1 MSSQQLNI
9 GIIGAGRICG
19 AHATSANAVPET
31 RLAAIADVDVTRVQD
46 ACQKWGGT
54 PYEGYEALLA
64 DPSVDA
70 VVIGLPHFLHRD
82 VTVQALQAG
91 KHVLLEKPMAMTVE
105 ECDAMI
111 AAERESGKLLM
122 IAHSQHYFPVNL
134 EVRRILRDGG
144 IGNLV
149 MATDTWYKPFWEGV
163 RPPWFLE
170 ADKGGGMW
178 PMNGSHMIDRLL
190 MLTGDRVTSV
200 KARVGSPV
208 FELSATD
215 SGIAFLQFASGFA
228 ATIMHCGYREGVTR
242 FEAEITGTEGQLR
255 FQGDRGDANKLWRSR
270 NGQWE
275 ELPVPPLTLE
285 LQAGA
290 AVQNDVF
297 AAQLRDFALAVLGEK
312 APPITSAYGRDVVRI
327 MDACEESSRTGRE
340 VTLD

>member
-1 MSSQQLNI
+1 MPSQALKI

-19 AHATSANAVPET
+19 AHATSANALPET
-31 RLAAIADVDVTRVQD
+31 RLTAIADVDLARVRD
-46 ACQKWGGT
+46 ACEKWGGAA
-54 PYEGYEALLA
+54 YEDYEELLA
-64 DPSVDA
+64 DPNVDA
-70 VVIGLPHFLHRD
+70 VVIGLPHFLHRE
-82 VTVQALQAG
+82 VTVKALRAG

-105 ECDAMI
+105 ECDEMI
-111 AAERESGKLLM
+111 AAERESGRLLM

-134 EVRRILRDGG
+134 EVRRILQDGG

-215 SGIAFLQFASGFA
+215 SGIAFLQFESGFA
-228 ATIMHCGYREGVTR
+228 ATLMHCGYRDGVTR
-242 FEAEITGTEGQLR
+242 FEAEITGSEGQLR
-255 FQGDRGDANKLWRSR
+255 FQGDRGEQNKLWRSR
-270 NGQWE
+270 EGQWE
-275 ELPVPPLTLE
+275 EQPVPPLKLE
-285 LQAGA
+285 LLPGA
-290 AVQNDVF
+290 KVTNPVF
-297 AAQLRDFALAVLGEK
+297 TAQLRDFALAALGGNE
-312 APPITSAYGRDVVRI
+312 PPIASAYGREVVRI
-327 MDACEESSRTGRE
+327 MEACEESSRTGRE
-340 VTLD
+340 VTLA